1 MNLVIEDIALGTA
14 YIIWTG
20 KSLNGGY
27 ADFAPYCFQLSLEVV
42 PEQHG
47 GFLIKMGMKNKHRRS
62 RVVTF
67 SLAAVAIAT
76 TALLVATG
84 CGKKQEQSQGEIV
97 RPVKTFTLGQVAVQ
111 RTMELPG
118 ETRAIKEATLAFEVN
133 GRISELPVKEGDVV
147 KEGQLLAHLD
157 PRELKA
163 SLDSAIADWNAAKAK
178 FERAGRLLERRVIS
192 AQEFENEK
200 REYQVSVAKLDQ
212 AKKVFG
218 DTTLKADFDGVVA
231 KIFVKQ
237 FENIAAKANV
247 MVLQDTSE
255 IEVAVN
261 IPESRVALSR
271 RDLRLEDF
279 NQRAKPLIELTAVPG
294 RQFPARITEVSR
306 TADPATRTYEAKVV
320 FAPPDDLHVLPGM
333 TAKVIGQVQVAG
345 GGGATHVP
353 SNALD
358 SDPDGKAFVWRL
370 DPATMTV
377 NKVPVAIGDASGSM
391 IEVSG
396 ELAAG
401 DEIVISGVPQL
412 QPGMKVR
419 RWQGKDSGQP

>member
-1 MNLVIEDIALGTA
+1 MNLVIEGIALGTA

-20 KSLNGGY
+20 KWLNGGY
-27 ADFAPYCFQLSLEVV
+27 ADFVVTRILRPTALEVV

-47 GFLIKMGMKNKHRRS
+47 RFLIKMGMKNKDRRS

-84 CGKKQEQSQGEIV
+84 CGKKQEQSPGEIV
-97 RPVKTFTLGQVAVQ
+97 RSVKTFTLGQVAVQ

-147 KEGQLLAHLD
+147 KEGQLLAQLD

-163 SLDSAIADWNAAKAK
+163 NLDSAIADWNAAKAK
-178 FERAGRLLERRVIS
+178 FERAGKLLERRVIS
-192 AQEFENEK
+192 DQEFENEK

-212 AKKVFG
+212 AKKAFE

-231 KIFVKQ
+231 KIFVKR
-237 FENIAAKANV
+237 FENVAAKANV

-261 IPESRVALSR
+261 IPESRVVLSR
-271 RDLRLEDF
+271 PNLRLEDL
-279 NQRAKPLIELTAVPG
+279 NQRVDSSQPGSPRCPG
-294 RQFPARITEVSR
+294 RPIRPPGPSR
-306 TADPATRTYEAKVV
+306 RKS
-320 FAPPDDLHVLPGM
+320 FSLPPTTCM
-333 TAKVIGQVQVAG
+333 F
-345 GGGATHVP
+345 
-353 SNALD
+353 S
-358 SDPDGKAFVWRL
+358 R
-370 DPATMTV
+370 
-377 NKVPVAIGDASGSM
+377 
-391 IEVSG
+391 E
-396 ELAAG
+396 
-401 DEIVISGVPQL
+401 
-412 QPGMKVR
+412 
-419 RWQGKDSGQP
+419 

>member
-1 MNLVIEDIALGTA
+1 MDA
-14 YIIWTG
+14 
-20 KSLNGGY
+20 S
-27 ADFAPYCFQLSLEVV
+27 
-42 PEQHG
+42 
-47 GFLIKMGMKNKHRRS
+47 
-62 RVVTF
+62 
-67 SLAAVAIAT
+67 
-76 TALLVATG
+76 
-84 CGKKQEQSQGEIV
+84 
-97 RPVKTFTLGQVAVQ
+97 
-111 RTMELPG
+111 
-118 ETRAIKEATLAFEVN
+118 
-133 GRISELPVKEGDVV
+133 SELPVKKGDVV
-147 KEGQLLAHLD
+147 KEGQLLAQLD

-163 SLDSAIADWNAAKAK
+163 SLDSAIADCNAAKGK

-200 REYQVSVAKLDQ
+200 REYLVSVAKLDQ

-294 RQFPARITEVSR
+294 RQFAARVTEVSR

-377 NKVPVAIGDASGSM
+377 NKVPVTIGDGSGSM

>member
-1 MNLVIEDIALGTA
+1 
-14 YIIWTG
+14 
-20 KSLNGGY
+20 
-27 ADFAPYCFQLSLEVV
+27 
-42 PEQHG
+42 
-47 GFLIKMGMKNKHRRS
+47 MGMKNKHRRTRLIS
-62 RVVTF
+62 L
-67 SLAAVAIAT
+67 SLAAVAMAAI
-76 TALLVATG
+76 ALLVATG

-97 RPVKTFTLGQVAVQ
+97 RPVKTFTLGQVTIQ

-147 KEGQLLAHLD
+147 KEGQLLAQLD

-163 SLDSAIADWNAAKAK
+163 NLDSAIADWNAAKAK
-178 FERAGRLLERRVIS
+178 FERAAKLLERRVIS
-192 AQEFENEK
+192 DQEFENEK

-212 AKKVFG
+212 AKKAFE

-261 IPESRVALSR
+261 IPESRVVLSR
-271 RDLRLEDF
+271 PNLKLEDL

-294 RQFPARITEVSR
+294 RQFPARITQVSR

-320 FAPPDDLHVLPGM
+320 FVPPDDLHVLPGM
-333 TAKVIGQVQVAG
+333 TAKVIGQVHPDVAS

-353 SNALD
+353 SNALG

-377 NKVPVAIGDASGSM
+377 SKVPVTIGDVSDSM

>member
-1 MNLVIEDIALGTA
+1 MWGF
-14 YIIWTG
+14 G
-20 KSLNGGY
+20 
-27 ADFAPYCFQLSLEVV
+27 
-42 PEQHG
+42 QHDR
-47 GFLIKMGMKNKHRRS
+47 FLIKMGMKNKHRRS

-84 CGKKQEQSQGEIV
+84 CGKKQEQSPGEIV
-97 RPVKTFTLGQVAVQ
+97 RSVKTFTLGQVAVQ

-147 KEGQLLAHLD
+147 KEGQLLAQLD

-178 FERAGRLLERRVIS
+178 FERAARLLERRVIS
-192 AQEFENEK
+192 TQEFENEK

-294 RQFPARITEVSR
+294 RKFPARITEVSR
-306 TADPATRTYEAKVV
+306 TADPATRTYEAKAV
-320 FAPPDDLHVLPGM
+320 FEPPDDLHVLPGM
-333 TAKVIGQVQVAG
+333 TAKVIGQVQVVG

-377 NKVPVAIGDASGSM
+377 NKVPVTIGDASGSM

-419 RWQGKDSGQP
+419 RWQGKDSGQL

>member
-1 MNLVIEDIALGTA
+1 
-14 YIIWTG
+14 
-20 KSLNGGY
+20 
-27 ADFAPYCFQLSLEVV
+27 
-42 PEQHG
+42 
-47 GFLIKMGMKNKHRRS
+47 MGMKNKDPRS
-62 RVVTF
+62 PIVTF
-67 SLAAVAIAT
+67 SLAAVAMAA

-133 GRISELPVKEGDVV
+133 GRITELPVKEGDVV
-147 KEGQLLAHLD
+147 KEGQLLAQLD

-163 SLDSAIADWNAAKAK
+163 NLDSAIAHLNAAKAK

-192 AQEFENEK
+192 DQEFENEK

-212 AKKVFG
+212 AKKAFE

-231 KIFVKQ
+231 KIFVKR
-237 FENIAAKANV
+237 FENVAAKANV

-271 RDLRLEDF
+271 PNLRLEDL

-294 RQFPARITEVSR
+294 RQFPARITEVAR

-320 FAPPDDLHVLPGM
+320 FAPPDDLNVLPGM
-333 TAKVIGQVQVAG
+333 TAKVIGQVHPEVAG
-345 GGGATHVP
+345 GGGTTHVP
-353 SNALD
+353 SNALG

-377 NKVPVAIGDASGSM
+377 SKVPVTIGDASGSM
-391 IEVSG
+391 IEVAG

-401 DEIVISGVPQL
+401 DEIVISGVPQF

>member
-1 MNLVIEDIALGTA
+1 MRR
-14 YIIWTG
+14 
-20 KSLNGGY
+20 
-27 ADFAPYCFQLSLEVV
+27 
-42 PEQHG
+42 
-47 GFLIKMGMKNKHRRS
+47 FLIRMGMKNKHRRS

-67 SLAAVAIAT
+67 SLAAVAMAMAAT
-76 TALLVATG
+76 TLLVATG

-147 KEGQLLAHLD
+147 KEGQLLAQLD

-192 AQEFENEK
+192 DQEFENEK

-212 AKKVFG
+212 AKKAFE

-231 KIFVKQ
+231 KIFVKR
-237 FENIAAKANV
+237 FENVAAKANV

-271 RDLRLEDF
+271 PNLRLEDL

-294 RQFPARITEVSR
+294 RQFPARITQVSR

-333 TAKVIGQVQVAG
+333 TAKVIGQVHPDVAG

-353 SNALD
+353 SNALG

-377 NKVPVAIGDASGSM
+377 SKVPVTIGDASGSM

>member
-1 MNLVIEDIALGTA
+1 MA

-27 ADFAPYCFQLSLEVV
+27 RILRPICPPHCFQLSLEVV
-42 PEQHG
+42 SDQHG
-47 GFLIKMGMKNKHRRS
+47 RFLIRMGMKNKHRRS

-67 SLAAVAIAT
+67 SLAAVAMAMAAT
-76 TALLVATG
+76 TLLVATG

-118 ETRAIKEATLAFEVN
+118 ETRASKEATLAFEVN

-147 KEGQLLAHLD
+147 KEGQLLAQLD

-178 FERAGRLLERRVIS
+178 FERAARLLERRVIS

-231 KIFVKQ
+231 KIFVKR
-237 FENIAAKANV
+237 FENVAAKANV

-271 RDLRLEDF
+271 RDLRLEDL
-279 NQRAKPLIELTAVPG
+279 NERAKPLIELTAVPG

-333 TAKVIGQVQVAG
+333 TAKVIGQVHPDVAG
-345 GGGATHVP
+345 GGGLTHVP
-353 SNALD
+353 SNALG

-377 NKVPVAIGDASGSM
+377 SKVPVTIGDARGSM
-391 IEVSG
+391 IEVAG

>member
-1 MNLVIEDIALGTA
+1 MV
-14 YIIWTG
+14 
-20 KSLNGGY
+20 S
-27 ADFAPYCFQLSLEVV
+27 
-42 PEQHG
+42 EQHSR
-47 GFLIKMGMKNKHRRS
+47 FLTGMGMKNKHRRS

-67 SLAAVAIAT
+67 SLAAVAMAMAAT
-76 TALLVATG
+76 TLLVASG

-97 RPVKTFTLGQVAVQ
+97 RPVKTFTLGQVAIQ

-147 KEGQLLAHLD
+147 KEGQLLAQLD

-178 FERAGRLLERRVIS
+178 FERAGKLLERRVIS
-192 AQEFENEK
+192 DQEFENEK

-212 AKKVFG
+212 AKKAFG

-231 KIFVKQ
+231 KIFVKR
-237 FENIAAKANV
+237 FENVAAKANV

-271 RDLRLEDF
+271 RDLRVEDL

-306 TADPATRTYEAKVV
+306 TADPATRTYEAKAV
-320 FAPPDDLHVLPGM
+320 FTPPDDLHVLPGM
-333 TAKVIGQVQVAG
+333 TARVIGQVQPEVAG

-353 SNALD
+353 SNALG

-377 NKVPVAIGDASGSM
+377 SKVPVTIGDASGSR

-419 RWQGKDSGQP
+419 RWQGKDPGQP

>member
-1 MNLVIEDIALGTA
+1 M
-14 YIIWTG
+14 
-20 KSLNGGY
+20 
-27 ADFAPYCFQLSLEVV
+27 
-42 PEQHG
+42 
-47 GFLIKMGMKNKHRRS
+47 
-62 RVVTF
+62 
-67 SLAAVAIAT
+67 
-76 TALLVATG
+76 
-84 CGKKQEQSQGEIV
+84 
-97 RPVKTFTLGQVAVQ
+97 
-111 RTMELPG
+111 
-118 ETRAIKEATLAFEVN
+118 
-133 GRISELPVKEGDVV
+133 
-147 KEGQLLAHLD
+147 
-157 PRELKA
+157 
-163 SLDSAIADWNAAKAK
+163 
-178 FERAGRLLERRVIS
+178 
-192 AQEFENEK
+192 
-200 REYQVSVAKLDQ
+200 
-212 AKKVFG
+212 
-218 DTTLKADFDGVVA
+218 
-231 KIFVKQ
+231 
-237 FENIAAKANV
+237 
-247 MVLQDTSE
+247 
-255 IEVAVN
+255 
-261 IPESRVALSR
+261 ALSR

-377 NKVPVAIGDASGSM
+377 NKVPVTIGDASGSM

>member
-1 MNLVIEDIALGTA
+1 MV
-14 YIIWTG
+14 
-20 KSLNGGY
+20 S
-27 ADFAPYCFQLSLEVV
+27 
-42 PEQHG
+42 EQHRR
-47 GFLIKMGMKNKHRRS
+47 FLIRMGMKNKYRRS
-62 RVVTF
+62 RVVSF
-67 SLAAVAIAT
+67 SLASVAMAAT
-76 TALLVATG
+76 TLLVATG

-97 RPVKTFTLGQVAVQ
+97 RPVKIFTLGQVAVQ

-147 KEGQLLAHLD
+147 KEGQLLAQLD

-192 AQEFENEK
+192 DQEFENEK

-212 AKKVFG
+212 AKKAFE

-231 KIFVKQ
+231 KIFVKR
-237 FENIAAKANV
+237 FENVAAKANV

-271 RDLRLEDF
+271 PNLRLEDL

-294 RQFPARITEVSR
+294 RQFPARITQVSR

-333 TAKVIGQVQVAG
+333 TAKVIGQVHPEVAG

-353 SNALD
+353 SNALG

-377 NKVPVAIGDASGSM
+377 SKVPVTIGDASGSM